1 MLKESIARRYSEAL
15 FSLANERGETQQT
28 IRHLDAFVEL
38 TQRHADVSAFYAS
51 PVIDRGLK
59 EQILRDVLAQ
69 PMNELAVNFLILL
82 VRKRRENIVELVAK
96 QMHELL
102 DRQAGRELAAVA
114 TPMPL
119 SSQEI
124 NELAHRLSQLYKQT
138 IIPQPKVDPA
148 LLGGLIVQVG
158 DRYVDDSVAGKLEE
172 LRRHLLA
179 TADSWAT
186 TSPNGKP

>member
-15 FSLANERGETQQT
+15 FSLANERGETRQT
-28 IRHLDAFVEL
+28 IQDLDAFVEV
-38 TQRHADVSAFYAS
+38 TQHHTDVSAFYAS

-59 EQILRDVLAQ
+59 EHILHDVLAER
-69 PMNELAVNFLILL
+69 MNELAVNFLILL
-82 VRKRRENIVELVAK
+82 VRKRRENIVEIVAK
-96 QMHELL
+96 QLHELL
-102 DRQAGRELAAVA
+102 DRQAGREPAAIE

-124 NELAHRLSQLYKQT
+124 NELADRLSQLYKHT
-138 IIPQPKVDPA
+138 IMPQPKVDPA